1 MLKRKKKVRIKDE
14 LSCPPGLFS
23 LNETMIIKTTFLVL
37 IKSCVII
44 PTVQFGLW
52 KKYKGPREKYK
63 RREHLD

>member
-1 MLKRKKKVRIKDE
+1 MLKRKKKVRIEDE

-23 LNETMIIKTTFLVL
+23 LNEMIIKTTLLVL

-52 KKYKGPREKYK
+52 KKYKEPRENDK
-63 RREHLD
+63 RRDHLD